1 MWIRIKSI
9 KLFGYHGVYEIE
21 KKTGST
27 FEFDVDVR
35 LFDMAGRTDELA
47 ETLDYTAII
56 DRVTKISDSRSY
68 NLIET
73 LATDIC
79 SSVINLSPLIEE
91 VVVRVRKFTLPVEAE
106 LAYVEAERRIA
117 R

>member
-35 LFDMAGRTDELA
+35 LFDMAGRTDELS

-91 VVVRVRKFTLPVEAE
+91 VVVRVRKFTLPIEAE
-106 LAYVEAERRIA
+106 LAYVEAERRIS

>member
-27 FEFDVDVR
+27 FEFDVEVR
-35 LFDMAGRTDELA
+35 LFDMAGRTDELR
-47 ETLDYTAII
+47 ETLDYTTIL
-56 DRVTKISDSRSY
+56 DTVTKISDSRSY

-91 VVVRVRKFTLPVEAE
+91 VLVRVRKFTLPVEAE
-106 LAYVEAERRIA
+106 LAYVEAERRIS

>member
-1 MWIRIKSI
+1 MWIRIKSLKI
-9 KLFGYHGVYEIE
+9 FGYHGVYEIE

-35 LFDMAGRTDELA
+35 LFDMAGRTDKLGD
-47 ETLDYTAII
+47 TLDYTAIL
-56 DRVTKISDSRSY
+56 DTVSNISDSKSY
-68 NLIET
+68 NLIEA

-79 SSVINLSPLIEE
+79 SSIIALSPLIEE
-91 VVVRVRKFTLPVEAE
+91 VIVRVRKFTLPLKAE
-106 LAYVEAERRIA
+106 LAYVEAERRMT

>member
-9 KLFGYHGVYEIE
+9 KLFGYHGVYLVE

-27 FEFDVDVR
+27 FEFDVEVR
-35 LFDMAGRTDELA
+35 LFDMAGRTDELR
-47 ETLDYTAII
+47 ETLDYTTIL
-56 DRVTKISDSRSY
+56 DTVTSISDSRSY

-91 VVVRVRKFTLPVEAE
+91 VLVRVRKFTLPVEAE
-106 LAYVEAERRIA
+106 LASVEADRRMS

>member
-35 LFDMAGRTDELA
+35 LFDMAGRTDELR
-47 ETLDYTAII
+47 ETLDYTTIL
-56 DRVTKISDSRSY
+56 DTVTKISDSRSY

-73 LATDIC
+73 LATDVC

-91 VVVRVRKFTLPVEAE
+91 VAVRVRKFTLPVEAE
-106 LAYVEAERRIA
+106 LAYVEAERRMS

>member
-35 LFDMAGRTDELA
+35 LFDMAGRTDELR
-47 ETLDYTAII
+47 ETLDYTAIL
-56 DRVTKISDSRSY
+56 DMVTKISDSRSY

-79 SSVINLSPLIEE
+79 SSVISLSPLIEE
-91 VVVRVRKFTLPVEAE
+91 AVVRVRKFTLPVEAE
-106 LAYVEAERRIA
+106 LTFVEAERRMT

>member
-35 LFDMAGRTDELA
+35 LFDMAGRTDELR
-47 ETLDYTAII
+47 ETLDYTGILDTVI
-56 DRVTKISDSRSY
+56 KTSDSRSY

-91 VVVRVRKFTLPVEAE
+91 VAVRVRKFTLPVEAE
-106 LAYVEAERRIA
+106 LAYVEVERRMT

>member
-35 LFDMAGRTDELA
+35 LFDMAGRTDELG
-47 ETLDYTAII
+47 ETLDYTSII
-56 DRVTKISDSRSY
+56 DRVAKISDSRSY

-91 VVVRVRKFTLPVEAE
+91 VVVRVRKFTLPIEAE
-106 LAYVEAERRIA
+106 LAYVEAERRMS

>member
-35 LFDMAGRTDELA
+35 LFDMAGRTDELR
-47 ETLDYTAII
+47 ETLDYTTIL
-56 DRVTKISDSRSY
+56 DTVTKISDSRSY

-73 LATDIC
+73 LATDVC

-106 LAYVEAERRIA
+106 LAYVEAERRMS

>member
-9 KLFGYHGVYEIE
+9 KLFGYHGVYEVE
-21 KKTGST
+21 KKTGGT
-27 FEFDVDVR
+27 FEFDVDVH

-47 ETLDYTAII
+47 ETLDYTAIV

-91 VVVRVRKFTLPVEAE
+91 VVVRVRKFTLPLEAE
-106 LAYVEAERRIA
+106 LAYVEAERRIS

>member
-35 LFDMAGRTDELA
+35 LFDMAGRTDELG
-47 ETLDYTAII
+47 ETLDYTSII
-56 DRVTKISDSRSY
+56 DRVAKISDSRSY

-91 VVVRVRKFTLPVEAE
+91 VVVRVRKFTLPVETE
-106 LAYVEAERRIA
+106 LAYVEAERRIS